1 MSEKPPYE
9 YVLDDDTLE
18 LLETV
23 MNYAQRHIDCQE
35 SDEHFE
41 DMNATLL
48 ELAERFNIQRNNI
61 EYEEKTSEDGSHV
74 TIKMRIV
81 QDGETRQL
89 TPEERR
95 KMIRVVEN
103 IPHPN
108 GEIVDI
114 DINDNEED
122 DEPTKH

>member
-41 DMNATLL
+41 DMNQTLL
-48 ELAERFNIQRNNI
+48 ALADRFNIQRNNI
-61 EYEEKTSEDGSHV
+61 EYEEKTSDDGSHV

-95 KMIRVVEN
+95 KMIKVVKDV
-103 IPHPN
+103 PHPD
-108 GEIVDI
+108 GEIIDI
-114 DINDNEED
+114 DINGDD

>member
-1 MSEKPPYE
+1 
-9 YVLDDDTLE
+9 
-18 LLETV
+18 

-48 ELAERFNIQRNNI
+48 ALADRFNIQRNNI

-81 QDGETRQL
+81 QDGETRAL

-95 KMIRVVEN
+95 KMIKVVEN

-108 GEIVDI
+108 GEIIDI